1 MLVVGAVVIMTLVG
15 VFLLGVGL
23 INDIIRVLG
32 QDLRM
37 DPRYICQQQ

>member
-15 VFLLGVGL
+15 VFRLGVGL
-23 INDIIRVLG
+23 IIRVLG